1 MYTAWDFLLDLRDKD
16 CPVNW
21 FWEVPKEA
29 RWVGGGKNSKG
40 GLFKEIDQ
48 ELELPQSKLSWK
60 ILVVSWESLS
70 SQQENIDFRK
80 VEVMIFF
87 QSVEILTF
95 GELKTNENQP
105 MISLKYIWSVE
116 QYWMN
121 LDTELWKYF
130 IIFPVW

>member
-1 MYTAWDFLLDLRDKD
+1 MGGAKT
-16 CPVNW
+16 V
-21 FWEVPKEA
+21 KE
-29 RWVGGGKNSKG
+29 GCSK
-40 GLFKEIDQ
+40 KIDQ

-70 SQQENIDFRK
+70 SQQEIIDFRK

-105 MISLKYIWSVE
+105 MISLKYI
-116 QYWMN
+116 
-121 LDTELWKYF
+121 
-130 IIFPVW
+130 